1 MLSLTTFSRLIRLP
15 NLAIVLVTQ
24 YILQYFI
31 LIPALQY
38 CHIFAPTLGKREF
51 FLLVL
56 STILIAASG
65 YIINDIED
73 REIDAL
79 NKPEKQIIGKLITVE
94 MGYQLYASVVAL
106 GLLISIYLA
115 WFIRDF
121 GQLLLYPLAVV
132 MLWAYSKW
140 WKKQAFI
147 GNLVVS
153 IFCAFVAGIVLYAER
168 GSFALFWKE
177 YWFKLHNAGFSTYT
191 EGGAKAV
198 QVFADYM
205 WFGFFSTLFRE
216 IVKDLEDVEGDAA
229 QGCHTLPIVAGVKV
243 AKIAAFLA
251 AFLFLYKTFLF
262 LKFQYLTNNFMGIYA
277 FIIGIIIPILYAC
290 FLLFKANEKK
300 DYSFLSKL
308 AKFIMLSGLIYLI
321 FVF

>member
-1 MLSLTTFSRLIRLP
+1 MLSLTVFARLIRLP
-15 NLAIVLVTQ
+15 NLVIVLITQ

-31 LIPALQY
+31 LVPALQY
-38 CHIFAPTLGKREF
+38 YHIFSPTLGKREF

-73 REIDAL
+73 RDIDAL
-79 NKPEKQIIGKLITVE
+79 NKPQKQLVGKLITVE
-94 MGYQLYASVVAL
+94 MSYQLYASVVAL
-106 GLLISIYLA
+106 GLLISAYLA

-121 GQLLLYPLAVV
+121 GQLLLYPLAVA

-140 WKKQAFI
+140 WKKQALI

-153 IFCAFVAGIVLYAER
+153 FFCAFVAGIVLYAER

-229 QGCHTLPIVAGVKV
+229 QGCRTLPIVAGAKV
-243 AKIAAFLA
+243 AKIVAFIAAI
-251 AFLFLYKTFLF
+251 LFLYKTFLF
-262 LKFQYLTNNFMGIYA
+262 LEFQYMRNNFMGIYI
-277 FIIGIIIPILYAC
+277 FILGIIIPILYAC
-290 FLLFKANEKK
+290 MLLLKAKEKH

>member
-1 MLSLTTFSRLIRLP
+1 MLSLPVFARFIRLP
-15 NLAIVLVTQ
+15 NLAIVLITQ

-38 CHIFAPTLGKREF
+38 NHILLPTLGKSAF
-51 FLLVL
+51 FLLVV
-56 STILIAASG
+56 STMLIAASG

-73 REIDAL
+73 RNIDAL
-79 NKPEKQIIGKLITVE
+79 NKPEKLIVGKHITVG
-94 MGYQLYASVVAL
+94 MGYQLYAAVVVL
-106 GLLISIYLA
+106 GLLISVYLA

-121 GQLLLYPLAVV
+121 GQLLLYPLAVA

-140 WKKQAFI
+140 WKKQALI

-153 IFCAFVAGIVLYAER
+153 FFCAFVAGIVLYAER
-168 GSFALFWKE
+168 GAFALFWKE
-177 YWFKLHNAGFSTYT
+177 YWFKLHNVGFSTYT

-216 IVKDLEDVEGDAA
+216 IVKDLEDVKGDAA
-229 QGCHTLPIVAGVKV
+229 QGCRTLPIVAGTKI
-243 AKIAAFLA
+243 AKIVAFIAAI
-251 AFLFLYKTFLF
+251 LFLYRTVLF
-262 LKFQYLTNNFMGIYA
+262 LKYQYWSNNFIGIYIFMA
-277 FIIGIIIPILYAC
+277 GVILPILYAC
-290 FLLFKANEKK
+290 WLLFKAQEKQ

-308 AKFIMLSGLIYLI
+308 AKFVMLSGLIYLI